1 MLRCAAANPVMLT
14 FSDILAARERLA
26 PFVPLTP
33 LRNYPSLDQAVGAG
47 ITVFVKHE
55 NHLPTNSFK
64 YRNGL
69 AAMTAL
75 TPDERARGV
84 IATTLGNH
92 GQGVAVAA
100 RMLGVK
106 ATIFV
111 PRNNNPDK
119 NAAIRDFGAELVEV
133 GDDYSETIR
142 AAELAV
148 ADTGRVFVHSF
159 TNPTVVAG
167 AATVA
172 LEMLE
177 QQPDL
182 DALVLSVGGGSHAVG
197 AILVARA
204 VKPDLRIYGV
214 QAAGAPAVHDSW
226 HAGTM
231 MRSGKA
237 ETFADGIRVSAPAG
251 FGFPILQHG
260 LSGFVTVSDQAI
272 AQALRNYLRC
282 THNLCEGAGAAGL
295 AGLCSLTGELA
306 GRRVGLV
313 LTGSN
318 IDRATLS
325 AVLAEHP
332 L

>member
-1 MLRCAAANPVMLT
+1 MLT
-14 FSDILAARERLA
+14 FSEILAARERLA
-26 PFVPLTP
+26 PFVPTTP
-33 LRNYPSLDQAVGAG
+33 LRTYASLNQAVGSG

-75 TPDERARGV
+75 TPAERARGV

-106 ATIFV
+106 AMIFV
-111 PRNNNPDK
+111 PRHNNPDK

-133 GDDYSETIR
+133 GDDYSQTIL
-142 AAELAV
+142 AAERAV
-148 ADTGRVFVHSF
+148 AETGMVFVHSF

-167 AATVA
+167 AGTVA

-197 AILVARA
+197 AILVAQAR
-204 VKPDLRIYGV
+204 KPTLKIYGV

-226 HAGTM
+226 HAGTIV
-231 MRSGKA
+231 SA
-237 ETFADGIRVSAPAG
+237 VADTFADGIRVTAPAG
-251 FGFPILQHG
+251 FGFKVMQEG
-260 LSGFVTVSDQAI
+260 LSGFVTVSERAI
-272 AQALRNYLRC
+272 GRALQTYLRC

-295 AGLCSLTGELA
+295 AGLGELTTELA
-306 GRRVGLV
+306 GQRVGLV

-318 IDRATLS
+318 IDRATL
-325 AVLAEHP
+325 AGVLADA
-332 L
+332 

>member
-1 MLRCAAANPVMLT
+1 MLT

-26 PFVPLTP
+26 PFVPTTP
-33 LRNYPSLDQAVGAG
+33 LRNYASLDQAVGSD

-75 TPDERARGV
+75 TPEERARGV

-111 PRNNNPDK
+111 PRHNNPDK

-133 GDDYSETIR
+133 GDDYSQTIL
-142 AAELAV
+142 AAEQAV
-148 ADTGRVFVHSF
+148 AETGMVFVHSF

-167 AATVA
+167 AGTVA

-197 AILVARA
+197 AILVAQA
-204 VKPDLRIYGV
+204 LKPTLKIYGV
-214 QAAGAPAVHDSW
+214 QASGAPAVSDPQSVYN
-226 HAGTM
+226 AFLGAP
-231 MRSGKA
+231 R
-237 ETFADGIRVSAPAG
+237 TF
-251 FGFPILQHG
+251 G
-260 LSGFVTVSDQAI
+260 LT
-272 AQALRNYLRC
+272 LRTKR
-282 THNLCEGAGAAGL
+282 
-295 AGLCSLTGELA
+295 
-306 GRRVGLV
+306 
-313 LTGSN
+313 
-318 IDRATLS
+318 
-325 AVLAEHP
+325 
-332 L
+332 

>member
-1 MLRCAAANPVMLT
+1 MLT
-14 FSDILAARERLA
+14 FADIISARARLA
-26 PFVPLTP
+26 PFVPVTP
-33 LRNYPSLDQAVGAG
+33 LRTYPSLDQAVGSG
-47 ITVFVKHE
+47 ISVFVKHE

-75 TPDERARGV
+75 SPDERARGV

-106 ATIFV
+106 ARIFV
-111 PRNNNPDK
+111 PLNNNPDK
-119 NAAIRDFGAELVEV
+119 NAAIRGFGAELIEV
-133 GDDYSETIR
+133 GDDYSATIA
-142 AAELAV
+142 AAERAV
-148 ADTGRVFVHSF
+148 AETGMVFVHSF

-172 LEMLE
+172 VEMLE

-182 DALVLSVGGGSHAVG
+182 EALVLSVGGGSHAVG

-204 VKPDLRIYGV
+204 LKPSLRIYGV

-226 HAGTM
+226 HAGKIM
-231 MRSGKA
+231 SRA
-237 ETFADGIRVSAPAG
+237 AHTFADGIRVTAPAG
-251 FGFPILQHG
+251 FGFEVLREG
-260 LSGFVTVSDQAI
+260 LSGFITVSERAI
-272 AQALRNYLRC
+272 AGAVRTYLQC

-295 AGLCSLTGELA
+295 AGLRELASELA
-306 GRRVGLV
+306 GKRVGVV

-318 IDRATLS
+318 IDQATLA
-325 AVLAEHP
+325 AVLAGAVAEP
-332 L
+332 PVRRA

>member
-1 MLRCAAANPVMLT
+1 MLT
-14 FSDILAARERLA
+14 FSDIIAARGRLA
-26 PFVPLTP
+26 PFVPVTP
-33 LRNYPSLDQAVGAG
+33 LRSYPSLDQAVGSG
-47 ITVFVKHE
+47 ISVFVKHE

-69 AAMTAL
+69 AAITAL
-75 TPDERARGV
+75 SPAERARGV

-133 GDDYSETIR
+133 GDDYGQTIV
-142 AAELAV
+142 AAERAV
-148 ADTGRVFVHSF
+148 AETGMVFVHSF
-159 TNPTVVAG
+159 TDPMVVAG
-167 AATVA
+167 AGTVA

-197 AILVARA
+197 AILVARTL
-204 VKPDLRIYGV
+204 KPTLKIYGV
-214 QAAGAPAVHDSW
+214 QASGAPAVHDSW
-226 HAGTM
+226 HAG
-231 MRSGKA
+231 RILSA
-237 ETFADGIRVSAPAG
+237 RADTFADGIRVTAPAG
-251 FGFPILQHG
+251 FGFTVLQDG
-260 LSGFVTVSDQAI
+260 LTGFVTVTDRAI
-272 AQALRNYLRC
+272 GRALQTYMRC

-295 AGLCSLTGELA
+295 AGLCQLTHELA
-306 GRRVGLV
+306 GKRVGLV

-318 IDRATLS
+318 IDRATLA
-325 AVLAEHP
+325 AVLADA
-332 L
+332 

>member
-1 MLRCAAANPVMLT
+1 MLT

-26 PFVPLTP
+26 PFVPTTP
-33 LRNYPSLDQAVGAG
+33 LRNYASLDQAVGSD

-75 TPDERARGV
+75 TPEERARGV

-106 ATIFV
+106 ARIFV
-111 PRNNNPDK
+111 PR
-119 NAAIRDFGAELVEV
+119 
-133 GDDYSETIR
+133 
-142 AAELAV
+142 
-148 ADTGRVFVHSF
+148 FVHSF

-167 AATVA
+167 AGTVA

-197 AILVARA
+197 AILVAQA
-204 VKPDLRIYGV
+204 LKPTLKIYGV
-214 QAAGAPAVHDSW
+214 QASGAPAVHDSW
-226 HAGTM
+226 HAGTILSA
-231 MRSGKA
+231 RA
-237 ETFADGIRVSAPAG
+237 ETFADGIRVTAPAG
-251 FGFPILQHG
+251 FGFKVMQDG
-260 LSGFVTVSDQAI
+260 LSGFVTVSERAI
-272 AQALRNYLRC
+272 GRALQTYLRC

-295 AGLCSLTGELA
+295 AGLCALAPQLA
-306 GRRVGLV
+306 GKRVGLV

-318 IDRATLS
+318 IDRATLMG
-325 AVLAEHP
+325 VLAEA
-332 L
+332 

>member
-1 MLRCAAANPVMLT
+1 MLT
-14 FSDILAARERLA
+14 FSDILAARARLA
-26 PFVPLTP
+26 PFVPTTP
-33 LRNYPSLDQAVGAG
+33 LRNYASLDQAVGSS

-75 TPDERARGV
+75 TPEERARGV

-106 ATIFV
+106 AKIFV
-111 PRNNNPDK
+111 PLRNNPDK

-133 GDDYSETIR
+133 GDDYSQTIL
-142 AAELAV
+142 AAEQAV
-148 ADTGRVFVHSF
+148 AETGMVFLHSF

-167 AATVA
+167 AGTVA

-182 DALVLSVGGGSHAVG
+182 DALVLCVGGGSHAVG
-197 AILVARA
+197 AILVAQA
-204 VKPDLRIYGV
+204 LKPTLQIYGV
-214 QAAGAPAVHDSW
+214 QASGAPAVHDSW
-226 HAGTM
+226 HAGTILSA
-231 MRSGKA
+231 RA
-237 ETFADGIRVSAPAG
+237 ETFADGIRVTAPAG
-251 FGFPILQHG
+251 FGFTVMQNG
-260 LSGFVTVSDQAI
+260 LSGFVTVSERAI
-272 AQALRNYLRC
+272 GRALQTYLRC
-282 THNLCEGAGAAGL
+282 THNLSEGAGAAGL
-295 AGLCSLTGELA
+295 AGLCELA
-306 GRRVGLV
+306 PRLAGKRVGLV

-318 IDRATLS
+318 IDRATLMR
-325 AVLAEHP
+325 VLADA
-332 L
+332 

>member
-1 MLRCAAANPVMLT
+1 MLT

-26 PFVPLTP
+26 PFVPTTP
-33 LRNYPSLDQAVGAG
+33 LRNYASLDQAVGSD

-75 TPDERARGV
+75 TPEERARGV

-106 ATIFV
+106 ARIFV
-111 PRNNNPDK
+111 PRHNNPDK

-133 GDDYSETIR
+133 GDDYSQTIL
-142 AAELAV
+142 AAEQAV
-148 ADTGRVFVHSF
+148 AETGMVFVHSF

-167 AATVA
+167 AGTVA

-197 AILVARA
+197 AILVAQA
-204 VKPDLRIYGV
+204 LKPTLKIYGV
-214 QAAGAPAVHDSW
+214 QA
-226 HAGTM
+226 
-231 MRSGKA
+231 SGRNDKTVPWRA
-237 ETFADGIRVSAPAG
+237 LCASSGEEGQFA
-251 FGFPILQHG
+251 
-260 LSGFVTVSDQAI
+260 
-272 AQALRNYLRC
+272 Y
-282 THNLCEGAGAAGL
+282 
-295 AGLCSLTGELA
+295 A
-306 GRRVGLV
+306 GREFLFVGGDLC
-313 LTGSN
+313 
-318 IDRATLS
+318 
-325 AVLAEHP
+325 
-332 L
+332 

>member
-1 MLRCAAANPVMLT
+1 MLT
-14 FSDILAARERLA
+14 FADIIAARSRLA
-26 PFVPLTP
+26 SFVQLTP
-33 LRNYPSLDQAVGAG
+33 LRTYASLDQAVGSG
-47 ITVFVKHE
+47 ISVYVKHE

-69 AAMTAL
+69 AAITAL
-75 TPDERARGV
+75 SPAERARGV

-100 RMLGVK
+100 RLVGVK
-106 ATIFV
+106 AKIFV

-133 GDDYSETIR
+133 GDDYGQTII
-142 AAELAV
+142 AAERAV
-148 ADTGRVFVHSF
+148 AETGMVFVHSF
-159 TNPTVVAG
+159 TDPAVVAG
-167 AATVA
+167 AGTVA

-204 VKPDLRIYGV
+204 VKPDLKIYGV
-214 QAAGAPAVHDSW
+214 QAKGAPAVHDSW
-226 HAGTM
+226 HAGTIM
-231 MRSGKA
+231 HTERA
-237 ETFADGIRVSAPAG
+237 DTFADGIRVTAPAG
-251 FGFPILQHG
+251 FGFKVLQEG
-260 LSGFVTVSDQAI
+260 LSGFITVSDDAI
-272 AQALRNYLRC
+272 ADALRTYLRC

-295 AGLCSLTGELA
+295 AGLFALTHWLA
-306 GRRVGLV
+306 DKRVGVV

-318 IDRATLS
+318 IDKATLAS
-325 AVLAEHP
+325 VLAGKTP
-332 L
+332 PSAG

>member
-1 MLRCAAANPVMLT
+1 MLT
-14 FSDILAARERLA
+14 FSDILAARARLA
-26 PFVPLTP
+26 PFVPTTP
-33 LRNYPSLDQAVGAG
+33 LRNYASLDQAVGSS

-75 TPDERARGV
+75 TPEERARGV

-106 ATIFV
+106 AKIFV
-111 PRNNNPDK
+111 PLRNNPDK

-133 GDDYSETIR
+133 GDDYSQTIL
-142 AAELAV
+142 AAEQAV
-148 ADTGRVFVHSF
+148 AETGMVFLHSF

-167 AATVA
+167 AGTVA

-182 DALVLSVGGGSHAVG
+182 DALVLCVGGGSHAVG
-197 AILVARA
+197 AILVAQA
-204 VKPDLRIYGV
+204 LKPTLQIYGV
-214 QAAGAPAVHDSW
+214 QASGAPAVHDSW
-226 HAGTM
+226 HAGTILSA
-231 MRSGKA
+231 RA
-237 ETFADGIRVSAPAG
+237 ETFADGIRVTAPAG
-251 FGFPILQHG
+251 FGFKVMQDG
-260 LSGFVTVSDQAI
+260 LSGFVTVSERAI
-272 AQALRNYLRC
+272 GRALQTYLRC
-282 THNLCEGAGAAGL
+282 THNLSEGAGAAGL
-295 AGLCSLTGELA
+295 SGLCELA
-306 GRRVGLV
+306 PRLAGKRVGLV

-318 IDRATLS
+318 IDRATLMR
-325 AVLAEHP
+325 VLADA
-332 L
+332 

>member
-1 MLRCAAANPVMLT
+1 MLT

-26 PFVPLTP
+26 PFVPPTP
-33 LRNYPSLDQAVGAG
+33 LRNYASLDQAVGSD

-75 TPDERARGV
+75 TPEERARGV

-106 ATIFV
+106 ARIFV
-111 PRNNNPDK
+111 PRHNTPDK
-119 NAAIRDFGAELVEV
+119 NAAIRDFGAELIEV
-133 GDDYSETIR
+133 GDDYSQTIL
-142 AAELAV
+142 AAEQAV
-148 ADTGRVFVHSF
+148 AETGMVFVHSF

-167 AATVA
+167 AGTVA

-197 AILVARA
+197 AILVAQA
-204 VKPDLRIYGV
+204 LKPTLKIYGV
-214 QAAGAPAVHDSW
+214 QASGAPAVHDSW
-226 HAGTM
+226 HAGTILSA
-231 MRSGKA
+231 RA
-237 ETFADGIRVSAPAG
+237 ETFADGIRVTAPAG
-251 FGFPILQHG
+251 FGFKVMQDG
-260 LSGFVTVSDQAI
+260 LSGFVTVSERAI
-272 AQALRNYLRC
+272 GRALQTYLRC

-295 AGLCSLTGELA
+295 AGLCALAPQLA
-306 GRRVGLV
+306 GKRVGLV

-318 IDRATLS
+318 IDRATLMG
-325 AVLAEHP
+325 VLAEA
-332 L
+332 

>member
-1 MLRCAAANPVMLT
+1 MLT
-14 FSDILAARERLA
+14 FPEIISARNRLA
-26 PFVPLTP
+26 PFVPVTP
-33 LRNYPSLDQAVGAG
+33 LRNYPCLDEAVGSG
-47 ITVFVKHE
+47 IRVFVKHE

-69 AAMTAL
+69 AAITAL
-75 TPDERARGV
+75 SPDERARGV

-106 ATIFV
+106 AKIFV
-111 PRNNNPDK
+111 PLNNNPDK
-119 NAAIRDFGAELVEV
+119 NAAIRGFGAELVEV
-133 GDDYSETIR
+133 GDNYSDTIV
-142 AAELAV
+142 AAERAV
-148 ADTGRVFVHSF
+148 AETGMVFVHSF

-167 AATVA
+167 AATVT

-182 DALVLSVGGGSHAVG
+182 EALVLSVGGGSHAVG

-204 VKPDLRIYGV
+204 MKPSLKIYGV
-214 QAAGAPAVHDSW
+214 QATGAPAVHDSW

-231 MRSGKA
+231 TASEKV
-237 ETFADGIRVSAPAG
+237 ETFADGIRVKAPAG
-251 FGFPILQHG
+251 FGFKVLQEG
-260 LSGFVTVSDQAI
+260 LSGFITVSERAI
-272 AQALRNYLRC
+272 ADALRTYLQC

-295 AGLCSLTGELA
+295 AGLRQLTAELA
-306 GRRVGLV
+306 GKRVGVV

-318 IDRATLS
+318 IDRTTLI
-325 AVLAEHP
+325 AVLADA
-332 L
+332 

>member
-1 MLRCAAANPVMLT
+1 MLT

-26 PFVPLTP
+26 PFVPTTP
-33 LRNYPSLDQAVGAG
+33 LRNYASLDQAVGSD

-75 TPDERARGV
+75 TPEERARGV

-111 PRNNNPDK
+111 PRHNNPDK
-119 NAAIRDFGAELVEV
+119 NAAIRDFGAELIEV
-133 GDDYSETIR
+133 GDDYSQTIL
-142 AAELAV
+142 AAEQAV
-148 ADTGRVFVHSF
+148 AETGMVFVHSF

-167 AATVA
+167 AGTVA

-197 AILVARA
+197 AILVAQA
-204 VKPDLRIYGV
+204 LKPTLKIYGV
-214 QAAGAPAVHDSW
+214 QASGAPAVHDSW
-226 HAGTM
+226 HAGTILSA
-231 MRSGKA
+231 RA
-237 ETFADGIRVSAPAG
+237 ETFADGIRVTAPAG
-251 FGFPILQHG
+251 FGFKVMQDG
-260 LSGFVTVSDQAI
+260 LSGFVTVSERAI
-272 AQALRNYLRC
+272 GRALQTYLRC

-295 AGLCSLTGELA
+295 AGLCALAPQLA
-306 GRRVGLV
+306 GKRVGLV

-318 IDRATLS
+318 IDRATLMG
-325 AVLAEHP
+325 VLADA
-332 L
+332 

>member
-1 MLRCAAANPVMLT
+1 MLT
-14 FSDILAARERLA
+14 FPDIIAARGRLA
-26 PFVPLTP
+26 PFVPVTP
-33 LRNYPSLDQAVGAG
+33 LRTYASLDQAVGSG
-47 ITVFVKHE
+47 ISVFVKHE

-75 TPDERARGV
+75 SPAERARGV

-106 ATIFV
+106 AMIFV
-111 PRNNNPDK
+111 PLNNNPDK
-119 NAAIRDFGAELVEV
+119 NAAIRGFGAELSEV
-133 GDDYSETIR
+133 GDNYSDTIA
-142 AAELAV
+142 AAERVV
-148 ADTGRVFVHSF
+148 ADTGMVFLHSF

-167 AATVA
+167 AGTVA
-172 LEMLE
+172 LEMIE

-204 VKPDLRIYGV
+204 LKPGLKIYGV

-231 MRSGKA
+231 MSSEKA
-237 ETFADGIRVSAPAG
+237 ETFADGIRVKAPAG
-251 FGFPILQHG
+251 FGFKVLQDG
-260 LSGFVTVSDQAI
+260 LAGFITVSEDAI
-272 AQALRNYLRC
+272 GHALRMYLRC

-295 AGLCSLTGELA
+295 AGLCALTNELA
-306 GRRVGLV
+306 GQRVGVV

-318 IDRATLS
+318 IDQATL
-325 AVLAEHP
+325 ARVLSEASSEA
-332 L
+332 

>member
-1 MLRCAAANPVMLT
+1 MLT
-14 FSDILAARERLA
+14 FSDILAARARLA
-26 PFVPLTP
+26 PFVPTTP
-33 LRNYPSLDQAVGAG
+33 LRNYASLDQAVGSN
-47 ITVFVKHE
+47 ITVFIKHE

-75 TPDERARGV
+75 TPQERARGV

-111 PRNNNPDK
+111 PLRNNPDK

-133 GDDYSETIR
+133 GDDYSQTIL
-142 AAELAV
+142 AAEHAV
-148 ADTGRVFVHSF
+148 AEAGMVFLHSF

-167 AATVA
+167 AGTVA

-197 AILVARA
+197 AILVAQA
-204 VKPDLRIYGV
+204 LKPTLKIYGV
-214 QAAGAPAVHDSW
+214 QSEGAPAVHNSW
-226 HAGTM
+226 HAGTIVSA
-231 MRSGKA
+231 RA
-237 ETFADGIRVSAPAG
+237 ETFADGIRVTAPAG
-251 FGFPILQHG
+251 FGFKVLQEG
-260 LSGFVTVSDQAI
+260 LSGFVTVSERAI
-272 AQALRNYLRC
+272 GRALQTYLRC
-282 THNLCEGAGAAGL
+282 THNLSEGAGAAGL
-295 AGLCSLTGELA
+295 AGLCELTTELA
-306 GRRVGLV
+306 GKRVGLV

-318 IDRATLS
+318 IGRATLMR
-325 AVLAEHP
+325 VLADA
-332 L
+332 

>member
-1 MLRCAAANPVMLT
+1 MRSRDPAVLT
-14 FSDILAARERLA
+14 FPDILAARDRLA
-26 PFVPLTP
+26 PFVPVTP
-33 LRNYPSLDQAVGAG
+33 LRHYPSLDQAVGAG
-47 ITVFVKHE
+47 VTVYVKHE

-75 TPDERARGV
+75 SAAERARGV

-111 PRNNNPDK
+111 PRHNNPDK

-133 GDDYSETIR
+133 GDDYSETIL
-142 AAELAV
+142 AAERAV
-148 ADTGRVFVHSF
+148 AETGRVFVHSF

-182 DALVLSVGGGSHAVG
+182 DALVLAVGGGSHAVG
-197 AILVARA
+197 AIVVAREL
-204 VKPDLRIYGV
+204 KPGLKIYGV

-231 MRSGKA
+231 LRSAKA
-237 ETFADGIRVSAPAG
+237 DTFADGIRVSAPAG
-251 FGFPILQHG
+251 FGFTILQEG
-260 LSGFVTVSDQAI
+260 LSGFVTVSERAI
-272 AQALRNYLRC
+272 AQALRTYLQC

-295 AGLCSLTGELA
+295 AGLSDLAGQLA

-313 LTGSN
+313 MTGSN

-325 AVLAEHP
+325 AVLTEQP

>member
-1 MLRCAAANPVMLT
+1 MLT
-14 FSDILAARERLA
+14 FPDIISARERLA
-26 PFVPLTP
+26 PFVPVTP
-33 LRNYPSLDQAVGAG
+33 LRTYPSLDQAVGSQ

-69 AAMTAL
+69 AAITAL
-75 TPDERARGV
+75 SHDERARGV

-106 ATIFV
+106 AKIFV
-111 PRNNNPDK
+111 PLNNNPDK

-133 GDDYSETIR
+133 GDDYSETIV
-142 AAELAV
+142 AAERAV
-148 ADTGRVFVHSF
+148 AETGMVFVHSF

-182 DALVLSVGGGSHAVG
+182 EALVLSVGGGSHAVG

-204 VKPDLRIYGV
+204 MKPSLKIYGV
-214 QAAGAPAVHDSW
+214 QAKGAPAVHDSW
-226 HAGTM
+226 HAGE
-231 MRSGKA
+231 MRA
-237 ETFADGIRVSAPAG
+237 PPQIPLPMAFASRR
-251 FGFPILQHG
+251 QQ
-260 LSGFVTVSDQAI
+260 VSDS
-272 AQALRNYLRC
+272 RC
-282 THNLCEGAGAAGL
+282 C
-295 AGLCSLTGELA
+295 
-306 GRRVGLV
+306 RRGC
-313 LTGSN
+313 
-318 IDRATLS
+318 RAS
-325 AVLAEHP
+325 SR
-332 L
+332 